1 MIYYFIHL
9 INKILHLLYRN
20 SAPSINHWSDG
31 TDKLTDL
38 FCIHTG
44 LLGYSAERVFVICY
58 FLYIY
63 LNFSSQF
70 FCKVDI
76 LFMHQV
82 GMIFLL
88 KIKSSYQFGKFQRFV
103 FRLVDDRNYPLPP
116 SGGEYHEEDNG
127 EHRQIQSP
135 SQRSLRK
142 EIPERGHL
150 YLGRLL
156 HVTFGADNG

>member
-88 KIKSSYQFGKFQRFV
+88 
-103 FRLVDDRNYPLPP
+103 
-116 SGGEYHEEDNG
+116 
-127 EHRQIQSP
+127 
-135 SQRSLRK
+135 
-142 EIPERGHL
+142 
-150 YLGRLL
+150 YLE
-156 HVTFGADNG
+156 A

>member
-9 INKILHLLYRN
+9 INKILHLLYRDG
-20 SAPSINHWSDG
+20 APSINHWSDG

-70 FCKVDI
+70 FCKVDV

-103 FRLVDDRNYPLPP
+103 FRLVDDRNSRCLLRAVNTMKRIMVNIVKYKAHL
-116 SGGEYHEEDNG
+116 SG
-127 EHRQIQSP
+127 
-135 SQRSLRK
+135 L
-142 EIPERGHL
+142 
-150 YLGRLL
+150 
-156 HVTFGADNG
+156 

>member
-31 TDKLTDL
+31 TDKLADL
-38 FCIHTG
+38 FCIHVG

-76 LFMHQV
+76 L
-82 GMIFLL
+82 LCT
-88 KIKSSYQFGKFQRFV
+88 KS
-103 FRLVDDRNYPLPP
+103 
-116 SGGEYHEEDNG
+116 
-127 EHRQIQSP
+127 
-135 SQRSLRK
+135 
-142 EIPERGHL
+142 
-150 YLGRLL
+150 
-156 HVTFGADNG
+156 A